1 MLPHVCHAV
10 CVCVCNLA
18 VGGHG
23 GVLIA
28 SLLADADARDASF
41 GVAGDHTAEKCHAAV
56 LRLICEVRT
65 SCCNCMNDLFNVW
78 RCWLVCLFGQLSSV
92 PEGRTYLGLQ
102 SDLLAQLLWKQVLMA
117 NASATQRANNALG
130 IAADGVDDSGLAS
143 ASRRWALVAL
153 QRLR

>member
-1 MLPHVCHAV
+1 MYHAV
-10 CVCVCNLA
+10 CDCATLQWVVTAVCSSRRFWPMRMLV
-18 VGGHG
+18 
-23 GVLIA
+23 
-28 SLLADADARDASF
+28 
-41 GVAGDHTAEKCHAAV
+41 T
-56 LRLICEVRT
+56 LRLAWPATTPLRNATRQFCVSSVRCVLQVAMKRR
-65 SCCNCMNDLFNVW
+65 CCDWPGTNV
-78 RCWLVCLFGQLSSV
+78 RCCLFGCLFWQLSSV